1 MWAEYARNDR
11 RNGELVYPPH
21 GWTMPF
27 DEGVEYLPEAIRNK
41 PRDLETFTKQSNAC
55 QKAIRTLADTLQA
68 AQPDITIIF
77 SDDQDE
83 WFYENNMPQFSVYWG
98 RSAPLRPRPIPNA
111 GPATGLGALIAKGYG
126 DQELDVPV
134 ASDFGRYLIEYC
146 VEHDFDVSH
155 FTYVEEMHGGK
166 VARRYPKRDGSELD
180 YVRESAPH
188 PQGLPHGFAYVVH
201 RLFEDKPRPILP
213 VFQNTC
219 YPPNQP
225 TPKRSFDF
233 GRAVGAAVQAWPADV
248 RVAVV
253 GSGGLSHFVVDEEL
267 DQMVLGGL
275 ERKDAEALRSLP
287 RHRLYSA
294 ASESLNWV
302 ALGGALQDTQL
313 KFELVDYV
321 PVYRTEAATGGGW
334 GFARWQ

>member
-1 MWAEYARNDR
+1 ME
-11 RNGELVYPPH
+11 
-21 GWTMPF
+21 
-27 DEGVEYLPEAIRNK
+27 
-41 PRDLETFTKQSNAC
+41 
-55 QKAIRTLADTLQA
+55 
-68 AQPDITIIF
+68 
-77 SDDQDE
+77 
-83 WFYENNMPQFSVYWG
+83 
-98 RSAPLRPRPIPNA
+98 
-111 GPATGLGALIAKGYG
+111 GYG
-126 DQELDVPV
+126 DKPLDVPV
-134 ASDFGRYLIEYC
+134 ASKFGRYLIEYC

-155 FTYVEEMHGGK
+155 FNYVEEMHGGK

-180 YVRESAPH
+180 YVRESPSH

-201 RLFEDKPRPILP
+201 RLFEDKPEPILP

-233 GRAVGAAVQAWPADV
+233 GRAVGAAIRAWPEDM

-253 GSGGLSHFVVDEEL
+253 ASGGLSHFVVDEEL

-275 ERKDAEALRSLP
+275 ARKDAEALRSLP
-287 RHRLYSA
+287 RNRLYSA

-302 ALGGALQDTQL
+302 AVGGAMQDTPL
-313 KFELVDYV
+313 KFELIDYV

-334 GFARWQ
+334 AFGQWA